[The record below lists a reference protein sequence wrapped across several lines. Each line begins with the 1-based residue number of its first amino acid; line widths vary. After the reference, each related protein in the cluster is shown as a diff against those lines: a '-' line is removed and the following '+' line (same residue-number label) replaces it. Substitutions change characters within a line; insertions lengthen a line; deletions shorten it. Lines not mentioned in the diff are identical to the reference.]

1 MIVNLRYGKN
11 SKAMTKSI
19 KILGTGCAR
28 CQSLTGLVTDVVSK
42 NHIDATIEKV
52 EDIQEIMK
60 YNVIATPALVV
71 DDVIKTK
78 GRIPSK
84 EEILAILN

>member
-1 MIVNLRYGKN
+1 MSKN
-11 SKAMTKSI
+11 I
-19 KILGTGCAR
+19 KILGSGCSR
-28 CQSLTGLVTDVVSK
+28 CQTLTGLVKEVVSE

-60 YNVIATPALVV
+60 YNVMATPALVV
-71 DDVIKTK
+71 DNEIKTK

-84 EEILAILN
+84 EEILAHLN